1 MSPRP
6 YPLPRP
12 LCTPLPLACVRT
24 GAGVALAV
32 ALLGAG
38 CALPSPTQEGRSLME
53 QGQTAAGL
61 AALEALA
68 QREPDKLE
76 YKTALLTGKRLAAQ
90 TWMAQAQA
98 RIQRKDWAAAASL
111 LERVLALYADDDLAR
126 QALQRVRQQE
136 RVAQVLELGQQAA
149 QAKDW
154 ESVRSHAQAALR
166 DDARNL
172 DAQALHTV
180 ALEKIALAAN
190 RSSVL
195 GKAFRQPISLEFR
208 EASVRQILESVAR
221 GSGLNFVLDK
231 DIKPELKTSLLV
243 RDTTIEEALNLILV
257 SNQLEKQVV
266 NANTIIVFPNTPAKL
281 KDYQELSVRTFPL
294 MFSEAKAVGAAIKTL
309 FKGRDVVVDDKLNV
323 LIARDTPEMLDM
335 LERLVATYDVPEAEV
350 MLELEVLE
358 VARDR
363 LETLGVKWPSSLSL
377 NPLATDGGV
386 GLTLADLQN
395 LNASSTG
402 AALGGL
408 QLNAQK
414 TDTDVNL
421 LANPRIRV
429 LNREKAKI
437 MIGDKIPVLTTV
449 VTPQGG
455 SSETVT
461 YMDVGLKLEVEPV
474 IYRGNDVTI
483 KLGLE
488 VSNALNPQKTALGST
503 YYTIG
508 TRNATT
514 VLRLHDGENQVLA
527 GLINNEDRKTAD
539 KVPGLGELP
548 GLKRIF
554 GSSADSDKRSEIV
567 LSITPRIVRNSQRP
581 EGRFSEFRSGTE
593 SRALGGG
600 GLGGSSGGLAAAAAP
615 AAADASAS
623 PSVPATPVAPA
634 SLAAPVA
641 NAPAVADKP

>member
-1 MSPRP
+1 VSPCNDP
-6 YPLPRP
+6 VA
-12 LCTPLPLACVRT
+12 LACVRT
-24 GAGVALAV
+24 GAGLALACLFL
-32 ALLGAG
+32 ASG
-38 CALPSPTQEGRSLME
+38 CALQPPTQEGRSLME

-61 AALEALA
+61 QALEALA
-68 QREPDKLE
+68 QSAPDKLE
-76 YKTALLTGKRLAAQ
+76 YQTAYLSAKRLAAQ
-90 TWMAQAQA
+90 TWMAQAQV
-98 RIQRKDWAAAASL
+98 RTQRKDWAAAASL
-111 LERVLALYADDDLAR
+111 LERVQTLYPDDDVAR
-126 QALQRVRQQE
+126 QALLRLRQQE
-136 RVAQVLELGQQAA
+136 RVVRALELGQQAA
-149 QAKDW
+149 QAQDW
-154 ESVRSHAQAALR
+154 NTARSYAQAVLR
-166 DDARNL
+166 DEASNL
-172 DAQALHTV
+172 DAQALQAT

-190 RSSVL
+190 SSSVL

-208 EASVRQILESVAR
+208 DASVRQILESVAR

-281 KDYQELSVRTFPL
+281 KDYQELSVRTYPL
-294 MFSEAKAVGAAIKTL
+294 MFGEAKTVGAAIKTL
-309 FKGRDVVVDDKLNV
+309 FKGRDVVVDDKLNA
-323 LIARDTPEMLDM
+323 LIARDTPEMLDL
-335 LERLVATYDVPEAEV
+335 LERMVATYDVPESEV

-363 LETLGVKWPSSLSL
+363 LQTLGIKWPSSLSL
-377 NPLATDGGV
+377 SPLASDSGV

-395 LNASSTG
+395 LNASATG
-402 AALGGL
+402 AALGSL
-408 QLNAQK
+408 QINAQK

-488 VSNALNPQKTALGST
+488 VSNALNPQTSKLGST

-554 GSSADSDKRSEIV
+554 GSSADSGKRTEIV
-567 LSITPRIVRNSQRP
+567 LSVTPRIVRNSQRP
-581 EGRFSEFRSGTE
+581 EGRFSEFRTGTE
-593 SRALGGG
+593 SRTQGGGSGAGG
-600 GLGGSSGGLAAAAAP
+600 GLAAP
-615 AAADASAS
+615 AAAA
-623 PSVPATPVAPA
+623 VPAATVAKPGAEAPGGDAPA
-634 SLAAPVA
+634 ATE
-641 NAPAVADKP
+641 KP

>member
-1 MSPRP
+1 MSPCNQP
-6 YPLPRP
+6 AAP
-12 LCTPLPLACVRT
+12 V
-24 GAGVALAV
+24 GA
-32 ALLGAG
+32 
-38 CALPSPTQEGRSLME
+38 RK
-53 QGQTAAGL
+53 AAGL
-61 AALEALA
+61 ALAFVFLASGCALQSPTREGKSLMDQGQTEAGLQALETLA
-68 QREPDKLE
+68 QNEPNNLD
-76 YKTALLTGKRLAAQ
+76 YKTTYLTAKRMAAR
-90 TWMAQAQA
+90 TWLAQAQV
-98 RIQRKDWAAAASL
+98 RTQRKDWQGATSL
-111 LERVLALYADDDLAR
+111 LERALALYPDDDLAR
-126 QALQRVRQQE
+126 QALLRVRQQE
-136 RVAQVLELGQQAA
+136 RAARALDLGQQAV

-154 ESVRSHAQAALR
+154 DAARTHAQAVLR
-166 DDARNL
+166 DDAANL
-172 DAQALHTV
+172 DAQALQAT
-180 ALEKIALAAN
+180 ALEKIALSAN
-190 RSSVL
+190 SASVL
-195 GKAFRQPISLEFR
+195 GKAFRQPVSLDFR
-208 EASVRQILESVAR
+208 EASVRQILESLAR

-243 RDTTIEEALNLILV
+243 RDTTIEEALNLLLV

-309 FKGRDVVVDDKLNV
+309 FKGRDVVVDDKLNA
-323 LIARDTPEMLDM
+323 LIARDTPDMLDL
-335 LERLVATYDVPEAEV
+335 LERLVATYDVPESEV

-363 LETLGVKWPSSLSL
+363 LQTLGIKWPTSLSL
-377 NPLATDGGV
+377 SPLASDGGV

-402 AALGGL
+402 VGLGSL

-429 LNREKAKI
+429 LSREKAKI

-449 VTPQGG
+449 TTPQGG

-488 VSNALNPQKTALGST
+488 VSNALNPQTSKLGST

-539 KVPGLGELP
+539 KVPGFGDLP
-548 GLKRIF
+548 GLKKIF
-554 GSSADSDKRSEIV
+554 GTSQDSDKRSEIV
-567 LSITPRIVRNSQRP
+567 LSITPRIVRNSLRP

-593 SRALGGG
+593 TRALGGSVG
-600 GLGGSSGGLAAAAAP
+600 GGGAVAVP
-615 AAADASAS
+615 AVQ
-623 PSVPATPVAPA
+623 PVPATPVAD
-634 SLAAPVA
+634 
-641 NAPAVADKP
+641 APAPAAKP

>member
-1 MSPRP
+1 VSPCNSP
-6 YPLPRP
+6 AAF
-12 LCTPLPLACVRT
+12 ACVRT
-24 GAGVALAV
+24 GAAFALALV
-32 ALLGAG
+32 FLAAG
-38 CALPSPTQEGRSLME
+38 CAVQSPVQEGRMLME

-61 AALEALA
+61 QALEALA
-68 QREPDKLE
+68 QGAPDKLE
-76 YKTALLTGKRLAAQ
+76 YQTAYLSAKRMAAQ
-90 TWMAQAQA
+90 TWMVQAQMHM
-98 RIQRKDWAAAASL
+98 QRKDWPAASSL
-111 LERVLALYADDDLAR
+111 LERVQMLFPGDDLAR
-126 QALQRVRQQE
+126 QSLLRLRQQE
-136 RVAQVLELGQQAA
+136 RATRALEQGQQAA
-149 QAKDW
+149 QAKEW
-154 ESVRSHAQAALR
+154 EAARSYAQAVLR
-166 DDARNL
+166 DEPGNL
-172 DAQALHTV
+172 DAQALQAT

-190 RSSVL
+190 STSVL

-208 EASVRQILESVAR
+208 EASVRQILESLAR

-231 DIKPELKTSLLV
+231 DIKPDLKTSILV

-266 NANTIIVFPNTPAKL
+266 NANTIIVFPNTAAKL

-309 FKGRDVVVDDKLNV
+309 FKGRDVVVDDKLNA

-335 LERLVATYDVPEAEV
+335 LERMVATYDVPESEV

-363 LETLGVKWPSSLSL
+363 LQTLGIKWPTSLSL
-377 NPLATDGGV
+377 SPLASDSGV

-395 LNASSTG
+395 LNASATG
-402 AALGGL
+402 AALGSL
-408 QLNAQK
+408 QVNARK

-429 LNREKAKI
+429 LSREKAKI

-488 VSNALNPQKTALGST
+488 VSNALNPQTSKLGST

-539 KVPGLGELP
+539 KVPGLGDLP

-554 GSSADSDKRSEIV
+554 GSSEDSGKRSEIV

-581 EGRFSEFRSGTE
+581 EGRFSEFRTGTE
-593 SRALGGG
+593 SRTMGGG
-600 GLGGSSGGLAAAAAP
+600 SGTGGGTAAP
-615 AAADASAS
+615 AL
-623 PSVPATPVAPA
+623 PVAPA
-634 SLAAPVA
+634 AKTSTPGPATD
-641 NAPAVADKP
+641 APAASDKP

>member
-1 MSPRP
+1 VSPRNN
-6 YPLPRP
+6 
-12 LCTPLPLACVRT
+12 PLPLACART
-24 GAGVALAV
+24 GAGVALALV
-32 ALLGAG
+32 FLAAG
-38 CALPSPTQEGRSLME
+38 CALPSRTQEGRSLME
-53 QGQTAAGL
+53 QGQTAEGL
-61 AALEALA
+61 LALETLA
-68 QREPDKLE
+68 QNEPDKLE
-76 YKTALLTGKRLAAQ
+76 YKTAFLTGKRMAAR
-90 TWMAQAQA
+90 TWLAQAQVHM
-98 RIQRKDWAAAASL
+98 QRKDWAGAASL
-111 LERVLALYADDDLAR
+111 LERVLTLYSDDDVAR
-126 QALQRVRQQE
+126 QALLRVRQQE
-136 RVAQVLELGQQAA
+136 RVEKVLAQGHQAA

-154 ESVRSHAQAALR
+154 EAARSYAQAALR
-166 DDARNL
+166 DDGRNL
-172 DAQALHTV
+172 DAQALQAA
-180 ALEKIALAAN
+180 ALEKIALTAN
-190 RSSVL
+190 STSML
-195 GKAFRQPISLEFR
+195 GKAFRQPVSLEFR
-208 EASVRQILESVAR
+208 DTSVRQILESLAR

-257 SNQLEKQVV
+257 SNQLERQVV

-363 LETLGVKWPSSLSL
+363 LETLGIKWPTSLSL
-377 NPLATDGGV
+377 NPLATNSGV

-402 AALGGL
+402 AGLGGL

-414 TDTDVNL
+414 IDTDVNL

-429 LNREKAKI
+429 LSREKAKI

-449 VTPQGG
+449 TTPQGG

-461 YMDVGLKLEVEPV
+461 YVDVGLKLEVEPV

-488 VSNALNPQKTALGST
+488 VSNALNPQTSKLGST

-527 GLINNEDRKTAD
+527 GLINNEDRRTAN
-539 KVPGLGELP
+539 KVPGLGQLQ
-548 GLKRIF
+548 GFKRIF
-554 GSSADSDKRSEIV
+554 GSSEDSDKRSEIV

-593 SRALGGG
+593 SRAMGPDSGAGGW
-600 GLGGSSGGLAAAAAP
+600 LAAP
-615 AAADASAS
+615 AL
-623 PSVPATPVAPA
+623 P
-634 SLAAPVA
+634 AAPVTPA
-641 NAPAVADKP
+641 AKPAAEAPVADAPPANDKP

>member
-1 MSPRP
+1 VSP
-6 YPLPRP
+6 
-12 LCTPLPLACVRT
+12 CN
-24 GAGVALAV
+24 
-32 ALLGAG
+32 ALLASVFARTATGLTLALVFLAAG
-38 CALPSPTQEGRSLME
+38 CAVQSPTQAGRTLME
-53 QGQTAAGL
+53 QGQTDAGL
-61 AALEALA
+61 QALEALA
-68 QREPDKLE
+68 RSAPNNLE
-76 YKTALLTGKRLAAQ
+76 YKTAFLTGQRLAAQ
-90 TWMAQAQA
+90 SWLAQAQA
-98 RIQRKDWAAAASL
+98 RAQRKDWTAASAL
-111 LERVLALYADDDLAR
+111 LERVLSLYPDDDLAR
-126 QALQRVRQQE
+126 RALLRVRQQE
-136 RVAQVLELGQQAA
+136 RVAHTLAQGQQAA

-154 ESVRSHAQAALR
+154 ESARSYAQAVLR
-166 DDARNL
+166 DDATHL
-172 DAQALHTV
+172 DAQALQAT
-180 ALEKIALAAN
+180 ALEKIAIAAN
-190 RSSVL
+190 STSAL
-195 GKAFRQPISLEFR
+195 SKAFRQPISLEFR
-208 EASVRQILESVAR
+208 DASVRQIFESLAR

-231 DIKPELKTSLLV
+231 DIKPELKASLLV
-243 RDTTIEEALNLILV
+243 RNTTIEEALNLLLV

-266 NANTIIVFPNTPAKL
+266 NANTIIVFPNTPGKL
-281 KDYQELSVRTFPL
+281 KDYQELNVRTFPL
-294 MFSEAKAVGAAIKTL
+294 MFNEAKAVGAAIKTL
-309 FKGRDVVVDDKLNV
+309 FKGRDVVVDDKLNA

-335 LERLVATYDVPEAEV
+335 LERLVATYDVPESEV

-363 LETLGVKWPSSLSL
+363 LETLGIKWPTALSLS
-377 NPLATDGGV
+377 PLASASGV

-395 LNASSTG
+395 LNPSTTG
-402 AALGGL
+402 VGLGSL

-429 LNREKAKI
+429 LSREKAKI

-449 VTPQGG
+449 TTPQGG

-488 VSNALNPQKTALGST
+488 VSNALNPQTSKLGST

-539 KVPGLGELP
+539 KVPGFGDLP

-593 SRALGGG
+593 SRAFGGG
-600 GLGGSSGGLAAAAAP
+600 VVGSGGLAAP
-615 AAADASAS
+615 A
-623 PSVPATPVAPA
+623 VPVVDATP
-634 SLAAPVA
+634 ST
-641 NAPAVADKP
+641 DKP

>member
-1 MSPRP
+1 
-6 YPLPRP
+6 
-12 LCTPLPLACVRT
+12 
-24 GAGVALAV
+24 VALAFV
-32 ALLGAG
+32 FLAGG
-38 CALPSPTQEGRSLME
+38 CAVQSPTQEGRSLME

-61 AALEALA
+61 QALEALA
-68 QREPDKLE
+68 QSAPDKLE
-76 YKTALLTGKRLAAQ
+76 YKTAFLTAKRLAAQ
-90 TWMAQAQA
+90 TWLAEAQV
-98 RIQRKDWAAAASL
+98 RMQRKDWTGAISL
-111 LERVLALYADDDLAR
+111 LERVQALYPDDDVAR
-126 QALQRVRQQE
+126 QALLRVRQQE
-136 RVAQVLELGQQAA
+136 RAVRALELGQQAA
-149 QAKDW
+149 QEKDW
-154 ESVRSHAQAALR
+154 NTARSYAQAVLR
-166 DDARNL
+166 DEASNL
-172 DAQALHTV
+172 DAQALQAT
-180 ALEKIALAAN
+180 ALEKIARADN
-190 RSSVL
+190 STSVL

-208 EASVRQILESVAR
+208 DASVRQILESVAR

-231 DIKPELKTSLLV
+231 DIKPDLKTSLLV

-281 KDYQELSVRTFPL
+281 KDYQELSVRTFAL
-294 MFSEAKAVGAAIKTL
+294 MFSEAKTVGAAIKTL
-309 FKGRDVVVDDKLNV
+309 FKGRDVVVDDKLNA

-335 LERLVATYDVPEAEV
+335 LERLVATFDVPESEV

-363 LETLGVKWPSSLSL
+363 LQSLGIKWPTSLSL
-377 NPLATDGGV
+377 SPLASDSGV

-395 LNASSTG
+395 LNASATG
-402 AALGGL
+402 AALGSL
-408 QLNAQK
+408 QINAQK

-474 IYRGNDVTI
+474 IYRGNDVSI

-488 VSNALNPQKTALGST
+488 VSNALNPQISKLGST

-581 EGRFSEFRSGTE
+581 EGRFSEFRTGTE
-593 SRALGGG
+593 SRAAGGATGGG
-600 GLGGSSGGLAAAAAP
+600 FAVPVLSAAPLTPVAKSAGQAP
-615 AAADASAS
+615 AAEAAAS
-623 PSVPATPVAPA
+623 T
-634 SLAAPVA
+634 
-641 NAPAVADKP
+641 DKP

>member
-1 MSPRP
+1 MSPFKKP
-6 YPLPRP
+6 TASSCALSTTV
-12 LCTPLPLACVRT
+12 L
-24 GAGVALAV
+24 ALASV
-32 ALLGAG
+32 LLTSA
-38 CALPSPTQEGRSLME
+38 CAVRSPTQEGRTLMD
-53 QGQTAAGL
+53 QGQTEAGL
-61 AALEALA
+61 LALETLA
-68 QREPDKLE
+68 QSEPNNLD
-76 YKTALLTGKRLAAQ
+76 YKTTYLTAKRFAAR
-90 TWMAQAQA
+90 TWLAQAQL
-98 RIQRKDWAAAASL
+98 RMQRKDWPGAASL

-126 QALQRVRQQE
+126 QALLRVRQQE
-136 RVAQVLELGQQAA
+136 RAANALEQGQRAA
-149 QAKDW
+149 QAKEW
-154 ESVRSHAQAALR
+154 ETARNYAQAVLR
-166 DDARNL
+166 DDATNL
-172 DAQALHTV
+172 DALALQAT
-180 ALEKIALAAN
+180 ALEKIALNAN
-190 RSSVL
+190 SASVL
-195 GKAFRQPISLEFR
+195 GQAFRQPVSLEFR
-208 EASVRQILESVAR
+208 EASVRQILESLAR

-243 RDTTIEEALNLILV
+243 RDTTIEEALNLLLV

-309 FKGRDVVVDDKLNV
+309 FKGRDVVVDDKLNA
-323 LIARDTPEMLDM
+323 LIARDTPEMLDL
-335 LERLVATYDVPEAEV
+335 LERLVATYDVPESEV

-363 LETLGVKWPSSLSL
+363 LQTLGIKWPTSLSL
-377 NPLATDGGV
+377 SPLASDSGV

-395 LNASSTG
+395 INARSTG
-402 AALGGL
+402 AALGSL

-429 LNREKAKI
+429 LSREKAKV

-449 VTPQGG
+449 ITPQGG

-488 VSNALNPQKTALGST
+488 VSNALNPQTSKLGST

-539 KVPGLGELP
+539 KVPGLGDLP
-548 GLKRIF
+548 GLKKIF
-554 GSSADSDKRSEIV
+554 GTSTDSDKRSEIV
-567 LSITPRIVRNSQRP
+567 LSITPRIVRNSLRP

-593 SRALGGG
+593 SRALGGSVG
-600 GLGGSSGGLAAAAAP
+600 GGV
-615 AAADASAS
+615 ASVVA
-623 PSVPATPVAPA
+623 PATPAAPTPRLADAPA
-634 SLAAPVA
+634 SV
-641 NAPAVADKP
+641 DKP

>member
-1 MSPRP
+1 VSPCNNFW
-6 YPLPRP
+6 PR
-12 LCTPLPLACVRT
+12 ACVRT
-24 GAGVALAV
+24 GAAFALALV
-32 ALLGAG
+32 FLATG

-61 AALEALA
+61 QALESLA
-68 QREPDKLE
+68 RSAPDQLE
-76 YKTALLTGKRLAAQ
+76 YKTAYFTGKRLAAQ
-90 TWMAQAQA
+90 TWMAQAQM
-98 RIQRKDWAAAASL
+98 RMQRKDWAGAAGL
-111 LERVLALYADDDLAR
+111 LERVLGLYADDDIAR

-136 RVAQVLELGQQAA
+136 RLAKVLEQAQQAA

-154 ESVRSHAQAALR
+154 EAARSYAQAALR
-166 DDARNL
+166 DDASNL
-172 DAQALHTV
+172 DAQALQAA

-190 RSSVL
+190 STSVL

-208 EASVRQILESVAR
+208 DASVRQILESLAR

-243 RDTTIEEALNLILV
+243 RDTTMEEALNLILV

-281 KDYQELSVRTFPL
+281 KDYQELSVRTFAL

-309 FKGRDVVVDDKLNV
+309 FKGRDVVVDDKLNA

-335 LERLVATYDVPEAEV
+335 LERMVATYDVPESEV

-363 LETLGVKWPSSLSL
+363 LQTLGVKWPTSLGLS
-377 NPLATDGGV
+377 PLASDSGV

-395 LNASSTG
+395 LNASVTG
-402 AALGGL
+402 VGLGGL

-429 LNREKAKI
+429 LSREKAKI

-461 YMDVGLKLEVEPV
+461 YIDVGLKLEVEPV

-488 VSNALNPQKTALGST
+488 VSNALNPQTSKLGST

-508 TRNATT
+508 TRNANT

-554 GSSADSDKRSEIV
+554 GSSMDADKRSEIV

-600 GLGGSSGGLAAAAAP
+600 GLASGAAGSPSVTVSALPAATPAPAAP
-615 AAADASAS
+615 ATPAADAA
-623 PSVPATPVAPA
+623 AT
-634 SLAAPVA
+634 S
-641 NAPAVADKP
+641 KP

>member
-1 MSPRP
+1 MSPCNP
-6 YPLPRP
+6 PLVSVF
-12 LCTPLPLACVRT
+12 ART
-24 GAGVALAV
+24 ATSLALALIFFV
-32 ALLGAG
+32 AG
-38 CALPSPTQEGRSLME
+38 CAVQSPTQSARTLME
-53 QGQTAAGL
+53 QGQMDVGL
-61 AALEALA
+61 QALEALA
-68 QREPDKLE
+68 RSAPNNLE
-76 YKTALLTGKRLAAQ
+76 YKTAFFTGQRLAAQ
-90 TWMAQAQA
+90 SWLAQAQA
-98 RIQRKDWAAAASL
+98 RAQRKDWAAASTL
-111 LERVLALYADDDLAR
+111 LERVLSLYPDDDMAR
-126 QALQRVRQQE
+126 RALSRVRQQE
-136 RVAQVLELGQQAA
+136 RVAHTLAQGQQAA

-154 ESVRSHAQAALR
+154 ESARSYAQAVLR
-166 DDARNL
+166 EDATHL
-172 DAQALHTV
+172 DAQALYAT
-180 ALEKIALAAN
+180 ALEKITIAAN
-190 RSSVL
+190 STSL
-195 GKAFRQPISLEFR
+195 LSKAFRQPISLEFR
-208 EASVRQILESVAR
+208 DASVRQIFESLAR

-231 DIKPELKTSLLV
+231 DIKPELKISLLV
-243 RDTTIEEALNLILV
+243 RDTTIEEALNLLLV

-266 NANTIIVFPNTPAKL
+266 NANTIIVFPNTPGKL
-281 KDYQELSVRTFPL
+281 KDYQELNVRTFPL
-294 MFSEAKAVGAAIKTL
+294 MFNEAKAVGAAIKTL
-309 FKGRDVVVDDKLNV
+309 FKGRDVVVDDKLNA
-323 LIARDTPEMLDM
+323 LIARDTPDMLDM
-335 LERLVATYDVPEAEV
+335 LERLVATYDVPESEV

-363 LETLGVKWPSSLSL
+363 LETLGVKWPTALSLS
-377 NPLATDGGV
+377 PLASASGV

-395 LNASSTG
+395 LNASTTAVG
-402 AALGGL
+402 LGSL

-429 LNREKAKI
+429 LSREKAKI

-449 VTPQGG
+449 TTPQGG

-488 VSNALNPQKTALGST
+488 VSNALNPQTSKLGST

-539 KVPGLGELP
+539 KVPGFGDLP

-554 GSSADSDKRSEIV
+554 GSSVDSDKRSEIV

-593 SRALGGG
+593 SRAFGGG
-600 GLGGSSGGLAAAAAP
+600 VVGSGGQAL
-615 AAADASAS
+615 
-623 PSVPATPVAPA
+623 
-634 SLAAPVA
+634 
-641 NAPAVADKP
+641 PAVPVVDAPPSTDKP